1 MRKVIFSN
9 RLPWKSSGEKL
20 GESDILFIS
29 HLLNNSSIKQ
39 KDDFYFGVM
48 PDTLISSGYA
58 VLTAMIDHTKDTREN
73 IILNRNRAYPNV
85 IILSRFLSFF
95 NEMKLFLSMH
105 LERIRL
111 NKLAKLENKGLL
123 KNVFKRAS
131 QEALS
136 IETLT
141 NLRFIFQINLLLKT
155 VKPKVIIVTYEGYAW
170 ERLLFMKAHQ
180 LDPNIKCIGYHNS
193 AIYFLQHS
201 LQRSLPDMLDPDMI
215 LTTSEVNKRKLD
227 SNHKLNSN
235 IEVRVL
241 GSTRM
246 RQKAQKIPKSV
257 NFIKRKMCMILPEG
271 IISEC
276 EVMFNFSILCAKQFP
291 NIDFIWR
298 VHPVISIESLKNN
311 NKSFKNLP
319 SNITISQNSIQ
330 HDIERSDWAMY
341 RGSTA
346 IIQTLRQGVR
356 PIYLRLEGEITVD
369 PLYEIEVWKA
379 VVSSVKDLGKIIN
392 DIPTDD
398 KTIFERQSAINDC
411 NKLISP
417 INYDVIK
424 SVIKKSFNH

>member
-1 MRKVIFSN
+1 
-9 RLPWKSSGEKL
+9 
-20 GESDILFIS
+20 
-29 HLLNNSSIKQ
+29 
-39 KDDFYFGVM
+39 
-48 PDTLISSGYA
+48 
-58 VLTAMIDHTKDTREN
+58 
-73 IILNRNRAYPNV
+73 
-85 IILSRFLSFF
+85 
-95 NEMKLFLSMH
+95 
-105 LERIRL
+105 
-111 NKLAKLENKGLL
+111 
-123 KNVFKRAS
+123 
-131 QEALS
+131 
-136 IETLT
+136 
-141 NLRFIFQINLLLKT
+141 
-155 VKPKVIIVTYEGYAW
+155 
-170 ERLLFMKAHQ
+170 
-180 LDPNIKCIGYHNS
+180 
-193 AIYFLQHS
+193 
-201 LQRSLPDMLDPDMI
+201 
-215 LTTSEVNKRKLD
+215 
-227 SNHKLNSN
+227 
-235 IEVRVL
+235 
-241 GSTRM
+241 
-246 RQKAQKIPKSV
+246 
-257 NFIKRKMCMILPEG
+257 MILPEG